1 MSKILSS
8 IPGNMSKS
16 IAKYDTIVIGSGLA
30 GLTTTYQLLKA
41 GQKVA
46 LLEKSEK
53 LGVIPLKLHQVS
65 MVFPQNIKSSH

>member
-46 LLEKSEK
+46 LLEKSE
-53 LGVIPLKLHQVS
+53 
-65 MVFPQNIKSSH
+65 N